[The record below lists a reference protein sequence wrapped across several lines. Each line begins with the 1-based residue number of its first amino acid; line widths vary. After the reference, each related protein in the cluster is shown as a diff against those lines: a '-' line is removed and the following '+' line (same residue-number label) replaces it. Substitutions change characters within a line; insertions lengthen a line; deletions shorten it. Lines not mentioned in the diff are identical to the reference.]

1 MAVPQNVLTAID
13 FLTRNAGLSR
23 AQAAGLVGNLLVESG
38 SRINPGAINPRD
50 GRDGSDSIGIA
61 QWNSTR
67 AQALRN
73 FAAARGTPVNDLNTQ
88 LAYLVSELNG
98 PERFAGDR
106 LRAAQTPDEAARAAV
121 SFFRPAGYNVRT
133 RDPSGVPSL
142 GSRIGWA
149 NTVMGGMSR
158 PGMTDGAPSPE
169 GLPGPS
175 APAMPAAAPQ
185 MNAQQFERYVG
196 QNSPSTANN
205 PAMAFQEDQATIRDG
220 YVAGRPD
227 IRSPNAAPM
236 GNGMEALGRAF
247 ARQQGPAPVT
257 PVYEQP
263 FGTPLNVNPAQQQQ
277 AGFGGILS
285 RLLGMG

>member
-1 MAVPQNVLTAID
+1 MAVPQNALTAID

-38 SRINPGAINPRD
+38 SRIDPRAVNPRD

-73 FAAARGTPVNDLNTQ
+73 FAAERGRPVNDLETQ

-98 PERFAGDR
+98 PERRAGER

-121 SFFRPAGYNVRT
+121 SFFRPAGYNIRT
-133 RDPSGVPSL
+133 GDPSAVPSL
-142 GSRIGWA
+142 GSRVGWA
-149 NTVMGGMSR
+149 QTVMGGGMAR

-169 GLPGPS
+169 GLPGP
-175 APAMPAAAPQ
+175 AMAPQ
-185 MNAQQFERYVG
+185 PMEAPRMNGQQFAQYVG
-196 QNSPSTANN
+196 NNSPSTSNN
-205 PAMAFQEDQATIRDG
+205 PALAFQEDQNTIRDG
-220 YVAGRPD
+220 FVAGRPD
-227 IRSPNAAPM
+227 IRSPNTPPA
-236 GNGMEALGRAF
+236 GNGLEALGRAF

-263 FGTPLNVNPAQQQQ
+263 FGTPMNVNPAQQ
-277 AGFGGILS
+277 AGGFGGILS